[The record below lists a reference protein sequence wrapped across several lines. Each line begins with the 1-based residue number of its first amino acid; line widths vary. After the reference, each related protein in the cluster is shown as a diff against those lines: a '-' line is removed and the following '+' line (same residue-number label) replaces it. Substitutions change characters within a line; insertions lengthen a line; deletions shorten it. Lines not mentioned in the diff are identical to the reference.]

1 MADLHPNLQ
10 HALIDRYRIEREL
23 GRGGMAT
30 VFLARDLHH
39 DRPVALKV
47 LREELAGAGAE
58 RFLREIRVAARL
70 QHPHIL
76 PIHDSG
82 DAAGSLWYTMP
93 FVEGESLR
101 DRLHRERQL
110 PVDESLRI
118 TREVAGALEYAHRP
132 GIVHRD
138 VKPENIL
145 LSQGHALVADFGV
158 ARALQPTGDQ
168 RLTETGMSVGTPAY
182 MSPEQSMADPALD
195 ARSDL
200 YSLGCVLYE
209 MLVGEAPYTG
219 PSAQAVIAKR
229 MLDPVP
235 SARRLRESVPEYV
248 DLALHRVLAKAPAD
262 RYPSAAA
269 FAAAL
274 EGRTDQLTPAPS
286 LQPTEGMVAPGS
298 GTAGLVSRRWRMA
311 GLAAVILICLGAA
324 VALTLRTRSG
334 AGEPR
339 SSVVAV
345 LPFQNRGS
353 STDDYFAEG
362 LAEEVRGKLTL
373 IPGIEVIASSSSSSY
388 VPGAKPLQTVAHELG
403 ARYLLTG
410 TVRWDKGSAGVS
422 RIRVSPELVELTA
435 GKPVTRWQEGFE
447 ASLQDVFQVQAE
459 IATKVASAMGRTIGE
474 TVGARLADVPTRSLP
489 AYDLYLRGMSLAM
502 SGRAALGDAERA
514 AQYLEQ
520 AIALDS
526 SFAPAWA
533 GLSRVAS
540 YLYVSKPSDSMAWKA
555 ETGAERAL
563 ALTPADP
570 AAHLAMG
577 GYLRNVK
584 KDSRAALSHFVE
596 GQRLGPNDA
605 DIVRAR
611 GIVEVSLGMT
621 KVGLEHLEEAARLDP
636 RSVRVWSALSASL
649 LHQRQFDR
657 ALDACARA
665 LALDSTNVT
674 NLQLRALI
682 HAGQGDLEAARRS
695 LREVPASV
703 DQADL
708 VALVAGWGGYTW
720 LLNEDQQATLVRLL
734 PTAFNNDRGLW
745 ALTLSAHYWFE
756 GDSARAKAYA
766 DTAERELAPKIE
778 TRPIDRMLHGLALA
792 RIGRYAEARREA
804 DVVRQLTPLAAD
816 PVGNSMAYRGAA
828 WIYATIGARDEALTV
843 LDSLIRLPGAMSSGM
858 LRVDPAWTPLHGDP
872 RYERLA
878 QAQ

>member
-1 MADLHPNLQ
+1 
-10 HALIDRYRIEREL
+10 
-23 GRGGMAT
+23 
-30 VFLARDLHH
+30 
-39 DRPVALKV
+39 
-47 LREELAGAGAE
+47 
-58 RFLREIRVAARL
+58 
-70 QHPHIL
+70 
-76 PIHDSG
+76 
-82 DAAGSLWYTMP
+82 MP

-118 TREVAGALEYAHRP
+118 TREVADALEYAHRQ

-138 VKPENIL
+138 IKPENIL

-195 ARSDL
+195 ERSDL

-229 MLDPVP
+229 MLDPIP

-248 DLALHRVLAKAPAD
+248 DLALHRMLAKVPAD
-262 RYPSAAA
+262 RYPSAVA

-274 EGRTDQLTPAPS
+274 EGRTDQLTPAPPPS
-286 LQPTEGMVAPGS
+286 PLQRTEGMVALGS
-298 GTAGLVSRRWRMA
+298 GTAEPARRRWRMA
-311 GLAAVILICLGAA
+311 GLAVVILICLGAT
-324 VALTLRTRSG
+324 VALALRTRSG
-334 AGEPR
+334 AGETR

-373 IPGIEVIASSSSSSY
+373 VPGIEVIASSSSSSY

-459 IATKVASAMGRTIGE
+459 IATKVATAMGRTIGE
-474 TVGARLADVPTRSLP
+474 TVGARLADAPTRSLP

-526 SFAPAWA
+526 SFASAWA

-540 YLYVSKPSDSMAWKA
+540 YLYVSKPSDSTAWKA
-555 ETGAERAL
+555 QTGAERAL

-577 GYLRNVK
+577 GYLRNVR

-621 KVGLEHLEEAARLDP
+621 KIGLEHLEEAARLDP

-665 LALDSTNVT
+665 LALDSTHVT
-674 NLQLRALI
+674 YLQLRALI
-682 HAGQGDLEAARRS
+682 YAGQGDLEAARRS
-695 LREVPASV
+695 LREVPTAV
-703 DQADL
+703 DQGDL

-734 PTAFNNDRGLW
+734 PTAFNNDRGIW
-745 ALTLSAHYWFE
+745 ALTLSAHYWFG

-766 DTAERELAPKIE
+766 DTAERELGPKVE
-778 TRPIDRMLHGLALA
+778 TRPITRMLHGLALA

-804 DVVRQLTPLAAD
+804 DLVRQLTPLAAD
-816 PVGNSMAYRGAA
+816 PVANSMAYRGAA

-843 LDSLIRLPGAMSSGM
+843 LDSLMRLPGVMSAGM
-858 LRVDPAWTPLHGDP
+858 LRVDPAWTPLHRDP